1 LTIHQITSIPEGT
14 SSSSFAQNVGEFL
27 TNALDPFQ
35 LRDQHLM
42 MEVAADINQGS
53 VALEDAT
60 RIVMRA
66 IDPVSDQLR
75 GWYSAGNLKTVETCY
90 TLVRQYEAAAVD
102 REGEQL
108 LETLERLG
116 ERVGAAG
123 VEHAMHYMPAVKKL
137 DLQGDLAM
145 VAAELRDGP
154 ITKERAGYIVDQAL
168 HSFDPVGTLD
178 KRHLEALAICLL
190 VTDDGDLNN
199 IFSVEEPDTRQDP
212 QIIATDLDH
221 FIREKP
227 LAKLEKTM
235 TDAGVDFLAVA
246 SRVAQGRYPLLGGE
260 ISNLDL
266 EEREGW
272 LDAIFD
278 GIVQAS
284 SINNQYDAAR
294 LLMNAHSLT
303 DSRVPR
309 IERYLNSIFTQTD
322 EIRPEVQEELGD
334 ILEGA
339 SLLDQALMMM
349 RLRGEVR
356 LSAEYL
362 CDMVTGYDY
371 ALRTEAR
378 FEQPG
383 RININVTHR
392 TIMEQFEAFCDSEI
406 AQNLSPNGLVHHVG
420 HAFSEDVSEMLRNL
434 DAEFYNPISAE
445 FIGAFKKWR
454 KDAQNSWE
462 ISDEE
467 YNNLV
472 SALIADFANGS
483 GHPKALFDRY
493 ITARDFIREET
504 SVPSSEDQVETKV
517 SVHMLLL
524 KELELCVVS
533 GWIEALWTEELEKLK
548 EPLAALQQEII
559 NANNNG
565 NPNSQFFV
573 ATQSIQ
579 MGINQFWNRFG
590 ENVENLAERCI
601 LNEAELL
608 GIMTERYTPIFS
620 QDINGFLATLYKDN
634 DSNDD
639 Q

>member
-199 IFSVEEPDTRQDP
+199 IFSVEEPDTSRYLRDLVRAGP
-212 QIIATDLDH
+212 IADLK
-221 FIREKP
+221 EV
-227 LAKLEKTM
+227 M
-235 TDAGVDFLAVA
+235 TDAGVDFLDVA
-246 SRVAQGRYPLLGGE
+246 SHVAQGRYPLPEEE
-260 ISNLDL
+260 ISNLDVAV
-266 EEREGW
+266 REG
-272 LDAIFD
+272 LLKDILD
-278 GIVQAS
+278 GIEDCREF
-284 SINNQYDAAR
+284 NKYDTAR
-294 LLMNAHSLT
+294 LLLKAHALT

-309 IERYLNSIFTQTD
+309 TERYLNSIFT
-322 EIRPEVQEELGD
+322 EAGEVIPEVREELGD
-334 ILEGA
+334 
-339 SLLDQALMMM
+339 LLDGESLVDQAVMVI

-356 LSAEYL
+356 LAAEYL
-362 CDMVTGYDY
+362 SNAVTGYDNT
-371 ALRTEAR
+371 LRTD
-378 FEQPG
+378 G
-383 RININVTHR
+383 RMVQEGLIDIQGGHD
-392 TIMEQFEAFCDSEI
+392 IMMDQFAEFCDSEI
-406 AQNLSPNGLVHHVG
+406 TENLLPNKLLHCFR
-420 HAFSEDVSEMLRNL
+420 HAFEIDVVNMLSRF
-434 DAEFYNPISAE
+434 AVEFYNPTSAE
-445 FIGAFKKWR
+445 FIGAFRRWR
-454 KDAQNSWE
+454 EDAEDSWE
-462 ISDEE
+462 ISEDQHV
-467 YNNLV
+467 NLV
-472 SALIADFANGS
+472 SALFADFCNGS

-493 ITARDFIREET
+493 VAARDFIKIET
-504 SVPSSEDQVETKV
+504 SVPSSEDQVKTKV
-517 SVHMLLL
+517 SVRMLLL
-524 KELELCVVS
+524 KNLELCVVS
-533 GWIEALWTEELEKLK
+533 GLIEASWTDELESLK
-548 EPLAALQQEII
+548 KPLTDRHRRII
-559 NANNNG
+559 NTDNDG
-565 NPNSQFFV
+565 NANSQLSV
-573 ATQSIQ
+573 PTLSIQ
-579 MGINQFWNRFG
+579 TAIYQFWNRFG
-590 ENVENLAERCI
+590 ENVEGLAERCI
-601 LNEAELL
+601 LNREELAEILYQKYIPL
-608 GIMTERYTPIFS
+608 FTEDVN
-620 QDINGFLATLYKDN
+620 QFLASLNDN
-634 DSNDD
+634 EDSDD
-639 Q
+639 SA